1 MDLTHVSEEGVKM
14 VEISKKDDRVRI
26 ARASGYIRLK
36 ADTISLVKEG
46 KIEKGSV
53 LTTAQVAAISAVKK
67 TSDLI
72 PLCHQL
78 QITGIDVT
86 FKFYEEKIEVMV
98 EVRSTGKTGVE
109 MEAITGVCVALLT
122 IWDMVKAAEKDE
134 GGQYPETKIGGVRVI
149 EKIKE

>member
-36 ADTISLVKEG
+36 ADTILLVKEG

-78 QITGIDVT
+78 QITGVDVN
-86 FKFYEEKIEVMV
+86 FKFYGEKIEVMV

-122 IWDMVKAAEKDE
+122 VWDMVKSAEKDE

>member
-26 ARASGYIRLK
+26 ARASGYIRLN
-36 ADTISLVKEG
+36 AGTILLVKEG

-53 LTTAQVAAISAVKK
+53 LTTAQVASISAVKK

-86 FKFYEEKIEVMV
+86 FKFYGEKIEVMV

-122 IWDMVKAAEKDE
+122 VWDMVKSAEKDE

>member
-36 ADTISLVKEG
+36 ADTILLVKKG

-78 QITGIDVT
+78 QITGVDVN
-86 FKFYEEKIEVMV
+86 FKFYGEKIEVMV

-122 IWDMVKAAEKDE
+122 VWDMVKSAEKDE

>member
-26 ARASGYIRLK
+26 ARASGYIRLN
-36 ADTISLVKEG
+36 AGTILLVKEG

-78 QITGIDVT
+78 QITGVDVN
-86 FKFYEEKIEVMV
+86 FKFYGEKIEVMV

-122 IWDMVKAAEKDE
+122 VWDMVKSAEKDE

>member
-26 ARASGYIRLK
+26 ARASGYIRLN
-36 ADTISLVKEG
+36 AGTILLVKEG

-78 QITGIDVT
+78 QITGVDVT
-86 FKFYEEKIEVMV
+86 FKFYGEKIEVMV

-122 IWDMVKAAEKDE
+122 VWDMVKSAEKDE

>member
-26 ARASGYIRLK
+26 ARASGYIRLN
-36 ADTISLVKEG
+36 AGTILLVKEG

-78 QITGIDVT
+78 QITGVDVN
-86 FKFYEEKIEVMV
+86 FKFYGEKIEVMV

-122 IWDMVKAAEKDE
+122 VWDMVKSAEKDE
-134 GGQYPETKIGGVRVI
+134 GGQYPETKIGGVKVI